1 MKKFFALLLALVMS
15 LSLVAC
21 GGGDT
26 ANEDTST
33 DDTATEENGGDTAT
47 ASDVEIAV
55 VLKTLASEYWGYVK
69 AGCDAAAADLGVTV
83 NVVGPGAESEIEQ
96 QVSMIEQQIGAG
108 CDAIIVAPNDA
119 GAASGALASAIGSI
133 PVLSVD
139 TNVGIEG
146 QTSFVGTSNV
156 DAAKEGG
163 LWAAEQAGEGAN
175 AVIIYG
181 QEGDNTSNMRREGYQ
196 AACDEA
202 GVTVLDALSGQN
214 TTDGATKTME
224 DLLNAYPDQIDIVLC
239 HNDDTAIGAMNACK
253 SAGVDDMIIVGFDG
267 NASAV
272 DLILA
277 GEMVKATVAQQPY
290 EMGYQAVEAALK
302 AIKGE
307 TVEEVIKIHTSEEYL
322 IYMIGFIAGFP
333 YLGGMSKEIATPRL
347 KSPRVKIE
355 GGSVGIAGEQ
365 TGIYPVASPG
375 GWQLIGRT
383 PLKLYDAEREKPVL
397 LEAGQYIKFAAVTEE
412 EYKKIEKEVED
423 GTYKYV
429 VYDKEV

>member
-21 GGGDT
+21 GGSDD
-26 ANEDTST
+26 AAT
-33 DDTATEENGGDTAT
+33 DDTATDDTTTEENGGDAT
-47 ASDVEIAV
+47 TTSDVNISV
-55 VLKTLASEYWGYVK
+55 VLKTLSSEYWGYVE
-69 AGCDAAAADLGVTV
+69 AGCNAAAEALGVNVT
-83 NVVGPGAESEIEQ
+83 VVGPGAESEIEQ

-119 GAASGALASAIGSI
+119 GAAQGALASAIGNI

-139 TNVGIEG
+139 TDVGIEG
-146 QTSFVGTSNV
+146 QTTFVGTSNV

-202 GVTVLDALSGQN
+202 GITVLDALSGQN

-290 EMGYQAVEAALK
+290 EMGYQAVEAAVK
-302 AIKGE
+302 AINGE
-307 TVEEVIKIHTSEEYL
+307 TVEEVINAPVTVVTAENGQEYL
-322 IYMIGFIAGFP
+322 DS
-333 YLGGMSKEIATPRL
+333 L
-347 KSPRVKIE
+347 
-355 GGSVGIAGEQ
+355 
-365 TGIYPVASPG
+365 
-375 GWQLIGRT
+375 
-383 PLKLYDAEREKPVL
+383 
-397 LEAGQYIKFAAVTEE
+397 AAMQ
-412 EYKKIEKEVED
+412 
-423 GTYKYV
+423 G
-429 VYDKEV
+429 

>member
-21 GGGDT
+21 GGDDAAEEPAGGDDA
-26 ANEDTST
+26 ANEE
-33 DDTATEENGGDTAT
+33 AAGGET
-47 ASDVEIAV
+47 ASDVNISV
-55 VLKTLASEYWGYVK
+55 VLKTLSSEYWGYVE
-69 AGCDAAAADLGVTV
+69 AGCKAAEEELGVTV
-83 NVVGPGAESEIEQ
+83 TVVGPGAESEIEQ

-119 GAASGALASAIGSI
+119 GAASGALSSAIGTI

-139 TNVGIEG
+139 TNVGIDG
-146 QTSFVGTSNV
+146 QTTFVGTSNV

-202 GVTVLDALSGQN
+202 GVTVLQALSGQN

-253 SAGVDDMIIVGFDG
+253 SAGIEDMIIVGFDG

-277 GEMVKATVAQQPY
+277 GEMIKATVAQQPY
-290 EMGYQAVEAALK
+290 EMGYQAVEAALA
-302 AIKGE
+302 AINGE
-307 TVEEVIKIHTSEEYL
+307 TVEEVINAPVTVVTAENGQEYL
-322 IYMIGFIAGFP
+322 DS
-333 YLGGMSKEIATPRL
+333 L
-347 KSPRVKIE
+347 
-355 GGSVGIAGEQ
+355 
-365 TGIYPVASPG
+365 
-375 GWQLIGRT
+375 
-383 PLKLYDAEREKPVL
+383 
-397 LEAGQYIKFAAVTEE
+397 AAMQ
-412 EYKKIEKEVED
+412 
-423 GTYKYV
+423 G
-429 VYDKEV
+429 

>member
-1 MKKFFALLLALVMS
+1 MKKLFALFLALIMA

-26 ANEDTST
+26 ATEETT
-33 DDTATEENGGDTAT
+33 DDTATEETTDDDAAA

-55 VLKTLASEYWGYVK
+55 VLKTLSSEYWGYVK
-69 AGCDAAAADLGVTV
+69 AGCDAAAADLGVKVT
-83 NVVGPGAESEIEQ
+83 VVGPGAESEIEQ
-96 QVSMIEQQIGAG
+96 QVAMIEQQIGAG

-119 GAASGALASAIGSI
+119 GAASGALASSIGVI

-156 DAAKEGG
+156 DAAKQGG
-163 LWAAEQAGEGAN
+163 LWAAEQAGEGAK

-181 QEGDNTSNMRREGYQ
+181 QEGDNTSNMRREGYE
-196 AACDEA
+196 AACAEA
-202 GVTVLDALSGQN
+202 GIEVLEALSGQN

-253 SAGVDDMIIVGFDG
+253 SAGVEDMIIVGFDG
-267 NASAV
+267 NQSAV

-290 EMGYQAVEAALK
+290 QMGYQAVEAALK
-302 AIKGE
+302 AINGE
-307 TVEEVIKIHTSEEYL
+307 TVDEVINAPVEVVTAENGQEYL
-322 IYMIGFIAGFP
+322 DS
-333 YLGGMSKEIATPRL
+333 L
-347 KSPRVKIE
+347 
-355 GGSVGIAGEQ
+355 
-365 TGIYPVASPG
+365 
-375 GWQLIGRT
+375 
-383 PLKLYDAEREKPVL
+383 
-397 LEAGQYIKFAAVTEE
+397 AAM
-412 EYKKIEKEVED
+412 K
-423 GTYKYV
+423 G
-429 VYDKEV
+429 

>member
-1 MKKFFALLLALVMS
+1 
-15 LSLVAC
+15 
-21 GGGDT
+21 
-26 ANEDTST
+26 
-33 DDTATEENGGDTAT
+33 
-47 ASDVEIAV
+47 
-55 VLKTLASEYWGYVK
+55 
-69 AGCDAAAADLGVTV
+69 
-83 NVVGPGAESEIEQ
+83 
-96 QVSMIEQQIGAG
+96 MIEQQIGAG

-181 QEGDNTSNMRREGYQ
+181 QEGDNTSKMRREGYQ

-202 GVTVLDALSGQN
+202 GVTGLDALSGQN

-307 TVEEVIKIHTSEEYL
+307 TVEEVINAPVTVVTAENGQEYL
-322 IYMIGFIAGFP
+322 DS
-333 YLGGMSKEIATPRL
+333 L
-347 KSPRVKIE
+347 
-355 GGSVGIAGEQ
+355 
-365 TGIYPVASPG
+365 
-375 GWQLIGRT
+375 
-383 PLKLYDAEREKPVL
+383 
-397 LEAGQYIKFAAVTEE
+397 AAMQ
-412 EYKKIEKEVED
+412 
-423 GTYKYV
+423 G
-429 VYDKEV
+429 

>member
-21 GGGDT
+21 G
-26 ANEDTST
+26 
-33 DDTATEENGGDTAT
+33 GGDTAT

-69 AGCDAAAADLGVTV
+69 AGCDAAAADLGITVT
-83 NVVGPGAESEIEQ
+83 VVGPGAESDIEG
-96 QVSMIEQQIGAG
+96 QVAMIEQQIGAG
-108 CDAIIVAPNDA
+108 CDAIVCAPNDA
-119 GAASGALASAIGSI
+119 GAAAGALQAALDAGI

-156 DAAKEGG
+156 DAAY
-163 LWAAEQAGEGAN
+163 EGAKWAIEQVGSDAK

-196 AACDEA
+196 KACDEA
-202 GVTVLDALSGQN
+202 GVEVLAALSGQN

-224 DLLNAYPDQIDIVLC
+224 DMLSAHPGEIDIVLC

-253 SAGVDDMIIVGFDG
+253 NAGVSDVIIVGFDG

-290 EMGYQAVEAALK
+290 EMGYQVVEAAVK
-302 AIKGE
+302 AINGE
-307 TVEEVIKIHTSEEYL
+307 TVEEVINAPVEVVTAENGQAYL
-322 IYMIGFIAGFP
+322 
-333 YLGGMSKEIATPRL
+333 
-347 KSPRVKIE
+347 
-355 GGSVGIAGEQ
+355 
-365 TGIYPVASPG
+365 
-375 GWQLIGRT
+375 
-383 PLKLYDAEREKPVL
+383 DN
-397 LEAGQYIKFAAVTEE
+397 LEAMKG
-412 EYKKIEKEVED
+412 
-423 GTYKYV
+423 
-429 VYDKEV
+429 

>member
-1 MKKFFALLLALVMS
+1 MLKSSYSRSSDPFLPECERKPIKKEKRSKMKKFFALLLALVMS

-69 AGCDAAAADLGVTV
+69 
-83 NVVGPGAESEIEQ
+83 
-96 QVSMIEQQIGAG
+96 AG

-307 TVEEVIKIHTSEEYL
+307 TVEEVINAPVTVVTAENGQEYL
-322 IYMIGFIAGFP
+322 DS
-333 YLGGMSKEIATPRL
+333 L
-347 KSPRVKIE
+347 
-355 GGSVGIAGEQ
+355 
-365 TGIYPVASPG
+365 
-375 GWQLIGRT
+375 
-383 PLKLYDAEREKPVL
+383 
-397 LEAGQYIKFAAVTEE
+397 AAMQ
-412 EYKKIEKEVED
+412 
-423 GTYKYV
+423 G
-429 VYDKEV
+429 